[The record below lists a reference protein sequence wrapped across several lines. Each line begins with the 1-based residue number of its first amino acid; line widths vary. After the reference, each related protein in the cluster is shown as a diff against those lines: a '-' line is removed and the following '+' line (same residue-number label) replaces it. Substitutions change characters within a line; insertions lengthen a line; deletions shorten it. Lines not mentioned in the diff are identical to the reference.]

1 MHKLTKFQLACV
13 AILAIFSASYA
24 SAFNTSIY
32 ATTSKLAT
40 GKWVKIT
47 IPESGMYEITYDELQ
62 SMGFSNPSQVKVY
75 GSGGNKISEVLNGT
89 APDDLKAVPILRKNN
104 KICFYGNGPISYTI
118 SNYSTVPHFTRIFN
132 PYSQVG
138 YYFLTEE
145 GGADVVP
152 TKKTTVTVNNYVN
165 TPNSLSFFYHESEL
179 SSVSSSGKEMLGE
192 EFGRDQMLIDY
203 YLPGIADSSIVV
215 HTVIAAKANYLSYA
229 NAVLHSGAGND
240 TTVYTAS
247 SSRIYKPSNSS
258 TVYYNFASP
267 YANLKLSHPAEHGQY
282 EPLLIFEDIPE
293 DSDPLFVTMA
303 RLDYFILTYTH
314 ENVIRADENN
324 QLLMGYAATRGTER
338 FQLPNASNN
347 VVVWSID
354 NTMLPKEVVT
364 STYNDESGRGLSFTS
379 PGANVSLYVAFDPS
393 KTLKK
398 VASFEP
404 VENQNLHG
412 MAIPDL
418 LIITSKAYLEQA
430 QRLADMHAAIDGMD
444 VAVVEHNK
452 IFNEFSS
459 GTRDAMAYRL
469 FCKMLYDRDT
479 NKNKFKNLLLF
490 GTGSFDNRE
499 LMGEH
504 PNNLLT
510 YESDNSNYQE
520 FSYVCD
526 DFFAMLD
533 DNSGSNLASDKM
545 RIGMGRITCADVA
558 EAKSDVDKIVEYYA
572 TPDYGVWRNNNII
585 FSDSPDKGLYMF
597 QGEGYKNA
605 IEQTLQ
611 THMHVNTVH
620 NSMYPRSTTEPTTLS
635 VERRTATVANQ
646 QLRQFLK
653 EGAYFTTYVG
663 HAGPVTF
670 TKTNHMWTTGD
681 VARTT
686 YPHWPV
692 MATACCDVAHYDSD
706 SRGIAELMFHK
717 RNGGAIAL
725 LTSTRMV
732 YASKNDVLVNY
743 FINALYSHA
752 TTGTM
757 RTLGEAHMLCKQSI
771 SGSDY
776 NKLSFFLLGDPAM
789 KFNYPISRFNF
800 TKINGTN
807 MENTSSVATIS
818 PLTRFTVE
826 AKVMD
831 ANGNL
836 DATFNGNATVTLY
849 DKQELFTTVTAAE
862 NTVQVD
868 RDIYFNRTKLAEIN
882 GRVINGI
889 FTGEIVVPKEVA
901 ASNENVLMRCYAH
914 KENTDYMVNGS
925 TTQVKMLGYDEDLA
939 IDDNTAP
946 VINAMYINDEET
958 FTDGASVGGS
968 AMLYITATDDQ
979 AISVQSNSIEYGMSL
994 LIDGGKTSCGDVSCY
1009 MTVGDNGKLVNI
1021 EYPLENLSPGMHT
1034 LTYTVFDLLGNSTTR
1049 TITFM
1054 VGAES
1059 NATLVADKWPAYRN
1073 EEVTFDLE
1081 SDMAITPEMIVRVT
1095 DATGNLVWK
1104 TTTSSFPISWDLKDM
1119 NGNKVPAGLYRY
1131 FGTYNNGSSYGGTP
1145 ISKLIV
1151 LDQLKTAN

>member
-1 MHKLTKFQLACV
+1 MRKLTKIQLACV
-13 AILAIFSASYA
+13 AIMAIFCASYA

-40 GKWVKIT
+40 GKWVKIS
-47 IPESGMYEITYDELQ
+47 IPESGMYELTYTELRA
-62 SMGFSNPSQVKVY
+62 MGFTNPAQVKVY
-75 GSGGNKISEVLNGT
+75 GSGGNRINEVLNGS
-89 APDDLKAVPILRKNN
+89 APDDLKPVPILRKNN
-104 KICFYGNGPISYTI
+104 KICFYGNGPLGYTI
-118 SNYSTVPHFTRIFN
+118 SNYNTVPHYTRTFN

-138 YYFLTEE
+138 CYFLTEE

-152 TKKTTVTVNNYVN
+152 GKKTTVTVNNYVN
-165 TPNSLSFFYHESEL
+165 TPSSLNFFYHESEL
-179 SSVSSSGKEMLGE
+179 SSISSSGKEMLGE
-192 EFGRDQMLIDY
+192 EFGSGRLLIDY
-203 YLPGIADSSIVV
+203 HLPGIVDSTIVPL
-215 HTVIAAKANYLSYA
+215 TVIAAKANYLCYA
-229 NAVLHSGAGND
+229 NGVIHSGGATD
-240 TTVYTAS
+240 TTVYTPS
-247 SSRIYKPSNSS
+247 SSRIYKPATNGS
-258 TVYYNFASP
+258 VYYNFASP
-267 YANLKLSHPAEHGQY
+267 YAEMKLSNPSEDGQF
-282 EPLLIFEDIPE
+282 EPLLIFEEIAE
-293 DSDPLFVTMA
+293 DAPLFITMA
-303 RLDYFILTYTH
+303 RLDYFIITYTR
-314 ENVIRADENN
+314 ENVIRENENN

-354 NTMLPKEVVT
+354 NTMAPKEVT
-364 STYNDESGRGLSFTS
+364 TTAYNDESGHGLAFTS
-379 PGANVSLYVAFDPS
+379 PGANVSLYVAFDPT

-398 VASFEP
+398 ISSYET

-412 MAIPDL
+412 MAIPNL
-418 LIITSKAYLEQA
+418 LIITSEAYLEQA
-430 QRLADMHAAIDGMD
+430 QRLADMHTAIDGID

-469 FCKMLYDRDT
+469 LCKMLYDRDT
-479 NKNKFKNLLLF
+479 DKSKFKNVLLF

-526 DFFAMLD
+526 DFFGMLD
-533 DNSGSNLASDKM
+533 DNSGSNLASDKL
-545 RIGMGRITCADVA
+545 RIGMGRITCSDVE

-572 TPDYGVWRNNNII
+572 TPDYGVWRNNNLV

-597 QGEGYKNA
+597 QGEGYKNS
-605 IEQTLQ
+605 IEYTLK

-620 NSMYPRSTTEPTTLS
+620 NSMYPRSTTEPSTLG
-635 VERRTATVANQ
+635 VARRTATVANQ
-646 QLRQFLK
+646 QLSKFLK
-653 EGAYFTTYVG
+653 DGMYFTTYVG

-670 TKTNHMWTTGD
+670 TKTNHMWTTSD

-732 YASKNDVLVNY
+732 YASKNDILVNY
-743 FINALYSHA
+743 FINALYSYA
-752 TTGTM
+752 TTGKMT
-757 RTLGEAHMLCKQSI
+757 TLGEAHMQSKQSI
-771 SGSDY
+771 TGSDY
-776 NKLSFFLLGDPAM
+776 NKLSFFLLGDPAIRY
-789 KFNYPISRFNF
+789 NYPISRFNF

-807 MENTSSVATIS
+807 MVDSTTLSSIS
-818 PLTRFTVE
+818 PLARVAIE

-831 ANGNL
+831 ENGNL
-836 DATFNGNATVTLY
+836 DASFNGDATITLY
-849 DKQELFTTVTAAE
+849 DKQELFTTVSSTE
-862 NTVQVD
+862 NSATVD
-868 RDIYFNRTKLAEIN
+868 RDIYFNRTKLAEIT
-882 GRVINGI
+882 GRVNNGV

-901 ASNENVLMRCYAH
+901 AKNENVLLRCYAH
-914 KENTDYMVNGS
+914 KDNSDYMVNGS
-925 TTQVKMLGYDEDLA
+925 TTQVKMLAFDENLA
-939 IDDNTAP
+939 IQDDTAP
-946 VINAMYINDEET
+946 VISAMYVNDEET
-958 FTDGASVGGS
+958 FLNGNSVSGS
-968 AMLYITATDDQ
+968 AMLYITATDDE
-979 AISVQSNSIEYGMSL
+979 AISIQSNSIEYAMSL
-994 LIDGGKTSCGDVSCY
+994 LIDGGKTSCGDVSSY
-1009 MTVGDNGKLVNI
+1009 MSVGDNGKLVNI
-1021 EYPLENLSPGMHT
+1021 QYPLENLAPGMHT
-1034 LTYTVFDLLGNSTTR
+1034 LTYTVYDLLGNFATR

-1054 VGAES
+1054 VGTDG

-1081 SDMAITPEMIVRVT
+1081 SNMALTPEVIVRVT

-1104 TTTSSFPISWDLKDM
+1104 TTTSSFPISWDMRDM

-1131 FGTYNNGSSYGGTP
+1131 FGTFNDGSNYGGTP
-1145 ISKLIV
+1145 INKLIV